1 MFKKILLCSDL
12 SPASEILIRCARE
25 MKNLGIEEV
34 ILGHVIYVAH
44 TPGLDGGLAGEA
56 RPVLEQQKEFLEKQ
70 GIKVIIEMPVGIP
83 AHALNDLAE
92 KHDVSAIVI
101 GSHGWG
107 ITALIALGS
116 VSSKLL
122 QITERPVLLARKK
135 LLEDEEECL
144 RECRN
149 IFEQVLYP
157 TDFSDTSERAF
168 AYVETVVSALKCPV
182 TLMHVRDR
190 TKVTSYLS
198 HRLEELQRLDLARL
212 ERMKT
217 RLTKLGAA
225 QVTIEATVG
234 TPGDRIV
241 ERAKAKDCS
250 LIIMGSRGKGITR
263 EILLGS
269 VAHHV
274 ARHAE
279 RIILF
284 VPAIQ

>member
-12 SPASEILIRCARE
+12 SPASEILIRCALE

-34 ILGHVIYVAH
+34 ILAHVIYVAH

-56 RPVLEQQKEFLEKQ
+56 RPALEQQKEFLEKQ
-70 GIKVIIEMPVGIP
+70 GIRVIIEMPVGIP

-107 ITALIALGS
+107 VTALIALGS

-122 QITERPVLLARKK
+122 QITERPVLLARTKV
-135 LLEDEEECL
+135 LEDEKECL
-144 RECRN
+144 QECQN
-149 IFEQVLYP
+149 IFEHVLYP
-157 TDFSDTSERAF
+157 TDFSDTAERAF
-168 AYVETVVSALKCPV
+168 AYLKTVVSALKCPV

-190 TKVTSYLS
+190 TKVTSHLS
-198 HRLEELQRLDLARL
+198 HRLEELQPLDLARL

-217 RLTKLGAA
+217 RLTELGAER
-225 QVTIEATVG
+225 VTIEATVG
-234 TPGDRIV
+234 SPGDRIV
-241 ERAKAKDCS
+241 ERAKAKDCTI
-250 LIIMGSRGKGITR
+250 IIMGSRGKGITR